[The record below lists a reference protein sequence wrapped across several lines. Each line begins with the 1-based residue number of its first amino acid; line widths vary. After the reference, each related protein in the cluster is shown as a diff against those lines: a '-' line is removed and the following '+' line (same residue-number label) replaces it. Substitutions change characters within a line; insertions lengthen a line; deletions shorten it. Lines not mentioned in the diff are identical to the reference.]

1 MGTSANKIKEEFL
14 SDLGA
19 GEGGLVTVELS
30 DAAFANA
37 LKASKRWFTAKKGY
51 QIFRPIPAV
60 SGQTEYKMK
69 DDVAQVL
76 DVIFEVPSDVS
87 AFFTL
92 GFFDI
97 IPWGPNTLLSFN
109 SGLGNY
115 SGFVQLLQ
123 FNETRKKVFSVDP
136 DWYYDQQN
144 KSLKV
149 TQRQNTLSPGG
160 IMLVQCKLND
170 FDPATLSDKDD
181 YIFVRYVK
189 ATCKEIVGRI
199 RSKYDALPAAGGPVS
214 LDGQRLLEEAKEEKE
229 KLEVEIFASAGPD
242 IPLVG

>member
-1 MGTSANKIKEEFL
+1 MGTPASKIREEFL
-14 SDLGA
+14 SDLGG
-19 GEGGLVTVELS
+19 GECGVVVVELT
-30 DAAFANA
+30 DEAYHNA
-37 LKASKRWFTAKKGY
+37 LKSSKRWFTAKKGY
-51 QIFRPIPAV
+51 QIFRPISV
-60 SGQTEYKMK
+60 VGGQTEYKMK

-76 DVIFEVPSDVS
+76 DVIFQVPNDVS

-97 IPWGPNTLLSFN
+97 IPWGPNTLMSFN

-144 KSLKV
+144 RSLKV

-160 IMLVQCKLND
+160 MMLVQCKLND

-189 ATCKEIVGRI
+189 AKCKEIVGRI
-199 RSKYDALPAAGGPVS
+199 RSKYDSLPAAGGPVT
-214 LDGQRLLEEAKEEKE
+214 LDGQRLIEEAKEEME
-229 KLEVEIFASAGPD
+229 KLEIEIFASAGPD